1 MIVVVKIGI
10 NGFGR
15 IGRCILAHIVESG
28 RTDVKV
34 VKINATG
41 PLETSAHLMRY
52 DSVHGRLPSKVIVGE
67 GTLDLGLG
75 PIEMFS
81 TYNPGELDWSGID
94 VVLECTGNFNDGE
107 IAKIHLTQGAKKV
120 LISAP
125 AVNVDRTIVLG
136 ANDHMLLASD
146 TMISNGSCTTNCLA
160 PLVKALNDT
169 IGIERGIMT
178 TIHSYTGDQPT
189 LDRRH
194 NDLYRARAAA
204 LALIPTSTGAAKAL
218 GEVLPEMAGK
228 LDGTAIRVPT
238 PNVSCVDLTFEA
250 SRSVSVQEVNATIE
264 AAASGSMVGILAYD
278 PAPKVSIDFNHTPQ
292 SSIFAPEQTKVVGG
306 TTVRVLSWYDNEWG
320 FSVRMA
326 DLAAKMGQ
334 LS

>member
-1 MIVVVKIGI
+1 MAVKIGI

-52 DSVHGRLPSKVIVGE
+52 DSVHGRLASEVIVGN
-67 GTLDLGLG
+67 GTLNLGLG
-75 PIEMFS
+75 PIKMFS
-81 TYNPGELDWSGID
+81 TYNPAELDWSSID

-107 IAKIHLTQGAKKV
+107 TAKIHLAQGAKKV

-125 AVNVDRTIVLG
+125 AKNVDRTIVLG

-160 PLVKALNDT
+160 PLAKALNDS

-194 NDLYRARAAA
+194 NDLYRARAAT

-250 SRSVSVQEVNATIE
+250 SRSVSVKEVNAAIE
-264 AAASGSMVGILAYD
+264 AAASGSMAGILAYD
-278 PAPKVSIDFNHTPQ
+278 PAPKVSIDFNHTSQ

-326 DLAAKMGQ
+326 DLAAKMGR